1 MTKTTNT
8 CWMGGWKLKIERK
21 VGGGSK
27 KKGNGAEREYTWLME
42 QMRPASGGENVCVI
56 LVSIHHH
63 HHCYN
68 NNNKQRRKK
77 KREGGKRERW
87 VGSGRVEGWKV
98 WSRRS
103 AQTLLFLRRRLL
115 RLCLSAYRFLSL
127 SLSLSLLIWFRVS
140 SCCWPFWSDLIHA
153 FVVCS
158 DLT

>member
-27 KKGNGAEREYTWLME
+27 KKGNGAEREYTWLMG

-56 LVSIHHH
+56 LVSIH

-77 KREGGKRERW
+77 KREGGKRERL
-87 VGSGRVEGWKV
+87 GRKWKGGGVEGV
-98 WSRRS
+98 ESSFGPNPSFS
-103 AQTLLFLRRRLL
+103 ASPPPPLMPLGIPV
-115 RLCLSAYRFLSL
+115 SL

-153 FVVCS
+153 FGVCS